1 MGQGRKHEGNKK
13 YFETNDNK
21 KKKYQNIRCSKNS
34 AKRKCIVLNVYT
46 EEEKY
51 QIHNLNLHIKKL

>member
-1 MGQGRKHEGNKK
+1 MKEIRNTLRQMII
-13 YFETNDNK
+13 